1 MLVKSYPSPINDLL
15 HQLVVK
21 VVLAQVQEVVLALEE
36 VEVMALDLEE
46 VVVQVEAMME
56 EGN

>member
-21 VVLAQVQEVVLALEE
+21 VVLAQVQEVE
-36 VEVMALDLEE
+36 VALDQEE
-46 VVVQVEAMME
+46 VEAMME